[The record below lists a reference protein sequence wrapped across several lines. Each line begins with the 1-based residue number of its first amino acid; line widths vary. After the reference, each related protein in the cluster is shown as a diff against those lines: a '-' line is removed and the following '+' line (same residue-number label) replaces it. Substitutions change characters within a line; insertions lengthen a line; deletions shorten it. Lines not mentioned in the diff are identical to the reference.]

1 VKQPKKNSPLLYCSN
16 RPGQRERERQ
26 TCFFSVAGRRQS
38 RTETKSAGEGRR
50 TIEEAGHRE
59 RSGRRDHRIC
69 RRERERE
76 SENLPERDA
85 PDDGEGRTPREA
97 GDVTDRMWNCT
108 AEKFQRERVEG
119 AALEGKW
126 MK

>member
-76 SENLPERDA
+76 RARICRSGTRRTTEKAER
-85 PDDGEGRTPREA
+85 REKPA
-97 GDVTDRMWNCT
+97 TSLTGCGTVQQRN
-108 AEKFQRERVEG
+108 FREREWRG
-119 AALEGKW
+119 QRWRGNG
-126 MK
+126 